1 MRTAGIDFDVYST
14 ILFMD
19 SMVALEAKPLE
30 LLPWHEID
38 DTGPILVL
46 VVPQV
51 NKEIDKRKRDGR
63 LGQRARAFNRLIAP
77 AAESASTA
85 RIYEGQLVV
94 DIALAV
100 CDRIDWGVLDY
111 LDPEDGDARVVAEIL
126 HSRGI
131 PPGRKLLFSHD
142 INPIAMAVRHGLKCR
157 KMPDH
162 WLLEPEPSPYEK
174 EITKLKARLKQLEST
189 APDLVSS
196 VTFDLSGPL
205 QLYQVRS
212 LSDGEQSELVDRILA
227 ENPKPVQNNF
237 PGLSSLSYDASL
249 NTRYTKYCTSI
260 VPSYASTLHRHLE
273 RHYGQVPFLLRI
285 QNIGHIQAENLVVGL
300 KAVGGTLHN
309 RFVAYPIFGPSAPK
323 PRSLCMRNAI
333 RRPERTTSSGS
344 IG

>member
-111 LDPEDGDARVVAEIL
+111 LDPEYGDARVVAEIL

-142 INPIAMAVRHGLKCR
+142 
-157 KMPDH
+157 
-162 WLLEPEPSPYEK
+162 
-174 EITKLKARLKQLEST
+174 
-189 APDLVSS
+189 
-196 VTFDLSGPL
+196 
-205 QLYQVRS
+205 
-212 LSDGEQSELVDRILA
+212 
-227 ENPKPVQNNF
+227 
-237 PGLSSLSYDASL
+237 
-249 NTRYTKYCTSI
+249 
-260 VPSYASTLHRHLE
+260 
-273 RHYGQVPFLLRI
+273 
-285 QNIGHIQAENLVVGL
+285 
-300 KAVGGTLHN
+300 
-309 RFVAYPIFGPSAPK
+309 
-323 PRSLCMRNAI
+323 
-333 RRPERTTSSGS
+333 
-344 IG
+344 